1 MRRDL
6 SRLRHLPGRQGGETL
21 TRDVLTGTYF
31 SLGDIACA
39 EGALAAGCRFF
50 AGYPITPA
58 TEIAEHMSRRLPEV
72 GGVYLQMEDE
82 IASMA
87 AVIGA
92 SYGGVKSMT
101 ATSGPGFSLMQEN
114 IGLAAMTETPCVVVD
129 VMRAGPSTGQPT
141 KTGQQDVMQAKWGSH
156 GDYEII
162 ALCPSSVQEMFDL
175 TVEAFNLSETYRCP
189 TFVMTDEIIG
199 HLMERLEVP
208 DPEKIR
214 LVDRKRPSCPPS
226 DYSPFQAGDDL
237 VPEMAT
243 FGEGYRFY
251 ATGLTHDETGHPRTD
266 SAEHQAKL
274 VQRLCD
280 KIRKNVKGITKVER
294 VFLDDA
300 DVCIVAYGS
309 VARSALAAVI
319 EGRERGMKIG
329 LLRLITIWPFPDDIV
344 EEVSAQVDRVL
355 VPEMNYGQLVRE
367 VERNAGRRKVTS
379 LPRLGDALHTPEE
392 ILAQAVS

>member
-1 MRRDL
+1 M
-6 SRLRHLPGRQGGETL
+6 
-21 TRDVLTGTYF
+21 
-31 SLGDIACA
+31 
-39 EGALAAGCRFF
+39 AAGCRFY

-58 TEIAEHMSRRLPEV
+58 TEITEHMSRRLPEV
-72 GGVYLQMEDE
+72 GGVFLQMEDE

-92 SYGGVKSMT
+92 SYAGVKSMT

-141 KTGQQDVMQAKWGSH
+141 KTSQQDVMQAKWGSH

-162 ALCPSSVQEMFDL
+162 ALAPSSVQEMFDL
-175 TVEAFNLSETYRCP
+175 TIEAFNLSEKYRCP
-189 TFVMTDEIIG
+189 TFLMTDAIVG
-199 HLMERLEVP
+199 HLMERLAIPE
-208 DPEKIR
+208 PEKIP
-214 LVDRKRPSCPPS
+214 LIDRKKPTAKPSE
-226 DYSPFQAGDDL
+226 YLPFLAGKDL

-251 ATGLTHDETGHPRTD
+251 ATGLTHDESGHPQTD
-266 SAEHQAKL
+266 SAEYHAAL
-274 VQRLCD
+274 VQRICD
-280 KIRKNVKGITKVER
+280 KIRNNAKDINKVER

-309 VARSALAAVI
+309 VARSALAAVV
-319 EGRERGMKIG
+319 EGRERGLKIG
-329 LLRLITIWPFPDDIV
+329 LLRLITIWPFPEKAV
-344 EEVSAQVDRVL
+344 EQVASQVDKIL

-367 VERNAGRRKVTS
+367 VERSAGREKVTS
-379 LPRLGDALHTPEE
+379 LPKLGDALHTPEE
-392 ILAQAVS
+392 LLTKALN

>member
-1 MRRDL
+1 
-6 SRLRHLPGRQGGETL
+6 
-21 TRDVLTGTYF
+21 
-31 SLGDIACA
+31 
-39 EGALAAGCRFF
+39 LAAGCRFF

-129 VMRAGPSTGQPT
+129 VMRGGPSTGQPT
-141 KTGQQDVMQAKWGSH
+141 KTSQQDIMQAKWGSH
-156 GDYEII
+156 GDYEVI
-162 ALCPSSVQEMFDL
+162 ALAPSSVQEMFDL
-175 TVEAFNLSETYRCP
+175 TIEAFNLSETYRCP
-189 TFVMTDEIIG
+189 VFVMTDELVG
-199 HLMERLEVP
+199 HLMERLAI
-208 DPEKIR
+208 PEFDKIR
-214 LVDRKRPSCPPS
+214 LVDRKRPTKLPS
-226 DYSPFQAGDDL
+226 QYLPFHSGEDL
-237 VPEMAT
+237 VPEMAI

-251 ATGLTHDETGHPRTD
+251 ATGLTHDETGHPQTD
-266 SAEHQAKL
+266 SPDEHTKL

-280 KIRKNVKGITKVER
+280 KIRKNAGIITR
-294 VFLDDA
+294 VDQVLLDDA

-309 VARSALAAVI
+309 VARSALSAVV
-319 EGRERGMKIG
+319 EGRERGIKIG
-329 LLRLITIWPFPDDIV
+329 LLRLVTLWPFPDEIV
-344 EEVSAQVDRVL
+344 EQVGERMDKII

-367 VERNAGRRKVTS
+367 VERSAGRQRVTF
-379 LPRLGDALHTPEE
+379 LPKLGDALHTPQE
-392 ILAQAVS
+392 ILAQAIR

>member
-1 MRRDL
+1 
-6 SRLRHLPGRQGGETL
+6 
-21 TRDVLTGTYF
+21 
-31 SLGDIACA
+31 
-39 EGALAAGCRFF
+39 LAAGCRFF

-214 LVDRKRPSCPPS
+214 LIDRKRPSGPPS
-226 DYSPFQAGDDL
+226 DYSPFKAGDDL

-243 FGEGYRFY
+243 FGKGYRFY

-280 KIRKNVKGITKVER
+280 KIRKNVKGIAKVER
-294 VFLDDA
+294 VFLEDA

-329 LLRLITIWPFPDDIV
+329 LLRLVTIWPFPDDIV